1 MEPNE
6 KKINR
11 TRSLVNW
18 TVAIVLAVFLILLSY
33 SVLSDLGSSVRE
45 PQYSQYL
52 DISAQ
57 QRLDAARDSLSG
69 RIDTLEARIERARG
83 DIQAA
88 QQSYDKEKAS
98 LDNWLAA
105 RRTTGKSH
113 VDREVLART
122 QASDVALKRVQSH
135 QRALREQEQA
145 LQAERAADAEFQ
157 QQRQELE
164 QTARRAYDAAYSA
177 YQLRIF
183 GIRLLFTL
191 PVLLL
196 GVWFFMRYRHHKYKA
211 LFLGFSLYSLY
222 VFFFALVPYL
232 PSFGG
237 YVRYGVGVLLTV
249 AVGYYA
255 IRYINRYL
263 ERKRAELQQ
272 KAVER
277 QSRIRSEVAQRAF
290 DAHVCPSCG
299 RDFYV
304 KPWEYR
310 EGGAKVYHH
319 CPYCGMQLYV
329 RCGRC
334 GTDNFA
340 LFPYCHT
347 CGADLRAGNSSS
359 SASGEIGPC
368 GTCDSVNEK

>member
-45 PQYSQYL
+45 PQYDRYV
-52 DISAQ
+52 DAPAQ
-57 QRLDAARDSLSG
+57 ARLDAARDSLSG
-69 RIDTLEARIERARG
+69 RIDTLTARIERVRG
-83 DIQAA
+83 DIEASRQN
-88 QQSYDKEKAS
+88 YDKEKAS
-98 LDNWLAA
+98 LENWLAA
-105 RRTTGKSH
+105 RRATGKSDA
-113 VDREVLART
+113 DREVLART
-122 QASDVALKRVQSH
+122 QASDAALKRVESH
-135 QRALREQEQA
+135 RQTLRELEQA
-145 LQAERAADAEFQ
+145 LQAGRSADAELL
-157 QQRQELE
+157 QQREELD
-164 QTARRAYDAAYSA
+164 QAARRAYDTAYSA

-304 KPWEYR
+304 KPWEYS

-329 RCGRC
+329 RCDRC

-347 CGADLRAGNSSS
+347 CGAELRSSS
-359 SASGEIGPC
+359 GSRKPDQGAAAGQA
-368 GTCDSVNEK
+368 NEE

>member
-6 KKINR
+6 KKINQ

-18 TVAIVLAVFLILLSY
+18 TVAIVLAIFLILLSY
-33 SVLSDLGSSVRE
+33 SILSDLGSSIRAPRYQDFTDRTILSRME
-45 PQYSQYL
+45 AS
-52 DISAQ
+52 
-57 QRLDAARDSLSG
+57 RDSLKRYG
-69 RIDTLEARIERARG
+69 DTLQARIKTATGQVEV
-83 DIQAA
+83 A
-88 QQSYDKEKAS
+88 QEDYDREKKS
-98 LDNWLAA
+98 FDNWLAT
-105 RRTTGKSH
+105 RRTTGKSDN
-113 VDREVLART
+113 DREVESRSRALDLSLAAIKERREALRT
-122 QASDVALKRVQSH
+122 QKQALEENREAVL
-135 QRALREQEQA
+135 ALETEREQYEKQA
-145 LQAERAADAEFQ
+145 
-157 QQRQELE
+157 RQVYDS
-164 QTARRAYDAAYSA
+164 AYAG

-183 GIRLLFTL
+183 GLRLLFAL
-191 PVLLL
+191 PILLL
-196 GVWFFMRYRHHKYKA
+196 GVWFFIRFRNHKYKA

-237 YVRYGVGVLLTV
+237 YVRNGVGVLLTV

-255 IRYINRYL
+255 IRYINRYV

-272 KAVER
+272 KAAER

-304 KPWEYR
+304 KPWEYS
-310 EGGAKVYHH
+310 EGGPKVYHH
-319 CPYCGMQLYV
+319 CPYCGMELYV
-329 RCGRC
+329 HCEKC

-347 CGADLRAGNSSS
+347 CGTELHRRNRGENGN
-359 SASGEIGPC
+359 A
-368 GTCDSVNEK
+368 CDKEK